1 MKNLTTMHC
10 VKVSKLTPVVSTD
23 EIKQYLDQLP
33 GWSMERI
40 SGELRLVKK
49 FSFKDFKQAI
59 EFADKIALMAD
70 EEDHHPAILVEW
82 GSVTVNW
89 WTHVIHELSINDA
102 IMAAKT
108 DKLLK
113 K

>member
-1 MKNLTTMHC
+1 MKNLAAMHC
-10 VKVSKLTPVVSTD
+10 GKVTKLTPVATTD
-23 EIKQYLDQLP
+23 EIKHYLDQLP
-33 GWSMERI
+33 GWTMERI

-49 FSFKDFKQAI
+49 FSFENFMQAI

-70 EEDHHPAILVEW
+70 EENHHPAILVEW